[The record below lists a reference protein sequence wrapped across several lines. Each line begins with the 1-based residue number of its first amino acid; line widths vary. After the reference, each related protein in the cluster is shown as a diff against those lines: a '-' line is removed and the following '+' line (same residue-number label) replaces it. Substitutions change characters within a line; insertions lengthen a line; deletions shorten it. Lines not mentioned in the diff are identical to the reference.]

1 MLIEALI
8 ITIVTLVFCLLTMVV
23 FDGLTWFDYM
33 EEWLKQPHT
42 NFVRSRKW

>member
-23 FDGLTWFDYM
+23 FGGWSWFDYIDV
-33 EEWLKQPHT
+33 WLKNHSE
-42 NFVRSRKW
+42 RRL